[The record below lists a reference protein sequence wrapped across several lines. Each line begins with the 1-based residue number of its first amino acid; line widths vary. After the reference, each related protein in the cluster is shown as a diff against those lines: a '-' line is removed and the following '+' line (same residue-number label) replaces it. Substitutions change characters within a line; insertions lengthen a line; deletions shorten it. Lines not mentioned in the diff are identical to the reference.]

1 MKKYMT
7 PELSELLTLEEVLAD
22 SEDDNLGDDFV
33 GGDGF
38 DDESD
43 ELIIAD

>member
-7 PELSELLTLEEVLAD
+7 PELSELLTLEDVLAD

-33 GGDGF
+33 TDDNF

-43 ELIIAD
+43 TLIIAD